1 MRTKLEEQ
9 NELKQKDRN
18 NCGSIILIES
28 ILSDPDYLVTVSE
41 NIIPLIIGVLIA
53 LIDCVAFV
61 GIAVLM
67 FPILKKHNE
76 PVALGYIGTRIAE
89 LVIILVYLIPPLL
102 LITLSQEYVK
112 AGASDASNF
121 QTLGAVLQAERY
133 WVFRLIYILNGVASL
148 TFCYLLYKSKL
159 VPRFLSV
166 WGLIGGAVI
175 LIGTSVDMFG
185 LIDVNQGAGMIVVLP
200 LGLFELI
207 LPIWLFVKG
216 FNSSAIASESAK
228 TDIKS
233 S

>member
-1 MRTKLEEQ
+1 
-9 NELKQKDRN
+9 
-18 NCGSIILIES
+18 
-28 ILSDPDYLVTVSE
+28 
-41 NIIPLIIGVLIA
+41 
-53 LIDCVAFV
+53 
-61 GIAVLM
+61 
-67 FPILKKHNE
+67 
-76 PVALGYIGTRIAE
+76 
-89 LVIILVYLIPPLL
+89 
-102 LITLSQEYVK
+102 
-112 AGASDASNF
+112 
-121 QTLGAVLQAERY
+121 
-133 WVFRLIYILNGVASL
+133 
-148 TFCYLLYKSKL
+148 LYKSKL